1 MKIVGKK
8 KALQIL
14 QGFFSLKY
22 VNEVD

>member
-8 KALQIL
+8 KALQNL